1 MTRHVT
7 DDEMCPRGY
16 LVRRGSALHRK
27 YRNHPIAHDLDARR
41 NSAPGRGSFP
51 AVSEPDV
58 RAPTT
63 NMDAALFVPEHRSP
77 DGDDEITHPRVSQH
91 TSSEAVENLQVLS

>member
-51 AVSEPDV
+51 AVSERTFGRRRQIWMQRYLFQNID
-58 RAPTT
+58 RPTEMT
-63 NMDAALFVPEHRSP
+63 K
-77 DGDDEITHPRVSQH
+77 
-91 TSSEAVENLQVLS
+91 